1 MILYHPKSFNMLDQ
15 KMKSQALRRRRTL
28 KVKVSPNLDSL
39 EFLIGKLKEQIEE
52 VGAIA
57 VFTGVVRGTRGAEK
71 VLRLEYEAHEDL
83 AIESMKKIIEETKA
97 KYGIIDA
104 VIQHR
109 LGAAKVGEDVM
120 YVLVASKHRAEAFQA
135 LSEIVERV
143 KHEVPIWKKE
153 ITEKKSY
160 WVENL

>member
-1 MILYHPKSFNMLDQ
+1 M
-15 KMKSQALRRRRTL
+15 
-28 KVKVSPNLDSL
+28 KVKISYSLDSL
-39 EFLIGKLKEQIEE
+39 EYLINELKKQTEE
-52 VGAIA
+52 AGAIA
-57 VFTGVVRGTRGAEK
+57 LFVGAVRGTRGDEK

-83 AIESMKKIIEETKA
+83 AVEVMKRIIEETKA
-97 KYGIIDA
+97 KYEIIDA

-153 ITEKKSY
+153 VTENRSY
-160 WVENL
+160 WVENA